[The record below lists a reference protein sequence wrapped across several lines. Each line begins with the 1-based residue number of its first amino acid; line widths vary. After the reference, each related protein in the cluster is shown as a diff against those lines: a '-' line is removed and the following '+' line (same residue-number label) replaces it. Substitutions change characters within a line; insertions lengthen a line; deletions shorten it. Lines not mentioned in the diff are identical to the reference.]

1 MIKRRNS
8 WTNTMPKSKTND
20 GNEFGGWEAISRR
33 LATLRV
39 VGGMPA
45 IRLELSK
52 HSDNVLTK
60 LADLAL
66 EASVITDLD
75 ETSRLAAIEVAA
87 MVLDVQQNRN
97 LDKENDDG

>member
-1 MIKRRNS
+1 VPKR
-8 WTNTMPKSKTND
+8 KTND
-20 GNEFGGWEAISRR
+20 GNEFGGWEAFSRR

-39 VGGMPA
+39 VGGVPA

-52 HSDNVLTK
+52 YSDNVLVR
-60 LADLAL
+60 LADIAL

-75 ETSRLAAIEVAA
+75 ETARLAAIEVAA

>member
-1 MIKRRNS
+1 VPKR
-8 WTNTMPKSKTND
+8 KIDD
-20 GNEFGGWEAISRR
+20 GSEFGGWEALSSR

-52 HSDNVLTK
+52 YSDNVLGK
-60 LADLAL
+60 LADIAL

-75 ETSRLAAIEVAA
+75 ETARLAAIEVAA
-87 MVLDVQQNRN
+87 MVLDVQQTRN

>member
-1 MIKRRNS
+1 
-8 WTNTMPKSKTND
+8 MPKSKTND

-66 EASVITDLD
+66 EASVLTDIN
-75 ETSRLAAIEVAA
+75 EASRHAAIEVAA
-87 MVLDVQQNRN
+87 MVLDVQNTRK
-97 LDKENDDG
+97 KENDDG

>member
-1 MIKRRNS
+1 MRKR
-8 WTNTMPKSKTND
+8 KAND
-20 GNEFGGWEAISRR
+20 GNEFGGWEAFSRR

-39 VGGMPA
+39 VGGVPA

-52 HSDNVLTK
+52 YSDNVLTK
-60 LADLAL
+60 LADFAL

-75 ETSRLAAIEVAA
+75 DNSRLAAIEVAA